1 MPNAAPA
8 PSLPDIRD
16 LAEQVRFTPDTGRI
30 WVRDQRGVLLTAS
43 VYGALRR
50 ELIDRLGPAVARE
63 LLSRIGYAE
72 GGRDAEAA
80 RRLRPDVSY
89 FDAFAVGPQVHALAG
104 FGWSQ
109 VVRLHAEPESGAFAG
124 EFLVHDSLE
133 ASVHVDAYGTSPEPV
148 CWMQSG
154 YASGFASAFAGRPIL
169 MREVECRGMGHEA
182 CRLIG
187 KPLDEWLT
195 EAPDT
200 RYYQPESSVNRF
212 TDMEAGE
219 TDGVVGI
226 SAGFGAAMHLLRKAA
241 DSRATLLFV
250 GETGVGKEV
259 FARLAHRMSRR
270 RDEPFIAVN
279 CAALPETLIETEL
292 FGVAKGAYTGASSS
306 RAGRFERA
314 DGGTLFLDE
323 VTSLSL
329 AAQGKLLRALQERE
343 IERVGDSKT
352 RRVDV
357 RVMAA
362 CNEDLHLAVDAKRFR
377 EDLYFRLTTFPVP
390 IPPLRE
396 RRDDIPLLM
405 AYLLRRFCAVHEK
418 SVPGFT
424 ARAVEALFAYEFP
437 GNIRELENLIER
449 AVLLVGDGEAID
461 LPQLALRGGSTRPA
475 AFALDT
481 AGRLSDNAD
490 ALREQA
496 AVLLAADTGRRRFD
510 AIEHALLEQAVTDAN
525 GNLAAAARQL
535 GLTRRQV
542 QLRLQKPRQRSA

>member
-212 TDMEAGE
+212 TDLEAGE

-362 CNEDLHLAVDAKRFR
+362 CNEDLHLAVEAKRFR

-449 AVLLVGDGEAID
+449 AVLLAGDGEAID
-461 LPQLALRGGSTRPA
+461 LPQLALRGGPSHPP

-510 AIEHALLEQAVTDAN
+510 AIEHALLEQAVTDAS

-542 QLRLQKPRQRSA
+542 QLRLQKHRRAG

>member
-1 MPNAAPA
+1 MLNAVPA

-212 TDMEAGE
+212 TDLEAGE

-362 CNEDLHLAVDAKRFR
+362 CNEDLHLAVEAKRFR

-405 AYLLRRFCAVHEK
+405 AYLLRRFCAAHGK

-490 ALREQA
+490 ALRAQA
-496 AVLLAADTGRRRFD
+496 AALLAADTGRRRFD

-542 QLRLQKPRQRSA
+542 QLRLQKHRRAG

>member
-212 TDMEAGE
+212 TDLEAGE

-362 CNEDLHLAVDAKRFR
+362 CNEDLHLAVEAKRFR

-405 AYLLRRFCAVHEK
+405 AYLLRRFCAVHGK

-424 ARAVEALFAYEFP
+424 ARAVEALFAYDFP

-461 LPQLALRGGSTRPA
+461 LPQLALRGGPSRPP

-542 QLRLQKPRQRSA
+542 QLRLQKHRRAG

>member
-1 MPNAAPA
+1 
-8 PSLPDIRD
+8 
-16 LAEQVRFTPDTGRI
+16 
-30 WVRDQRGVLLTAS
+30 
-43 VYGALRR
+43 
-50 ELIDRLGPAVARE
+50 
-63 LLSRIGYAE
+63 
-72 GGRDAEAA
+72 
-80 RRLRPDVSY
+80 
-89 FDAFAVGPQVHALAG
+89 
-104 FGWSQ
+104 
-109 VVRLHAEPESGAFAG
+109 
-124 EFLVHDSLE
+124 
-133 ASVHVDAYGTSPEPV
+133 
-148 CWMQSG
+148 
-154 YASGFASAFAGRPIL
+154 
-169 MREVECRGMGHEA
+169 
-182 CRLIG
+182 
-187 KPLDEWLT
+187 
-195 EAPDT
+195 
-200 RYYQPESSVNRF
+200 
-212 TDMEAGE
+212 
-219 TDGVVGI
+219 
-226 SAGFGAAMHLLRKAA
+226 
-241 DSRATLLFV
+241 
-250 GETGVGKEV
+250 
-259 FARLAHRMSRR
+259 MSRR

-343 IERVGDSKT
+343 IERVGDNKT

-362 CNEDLHLAVDAKRFR
+362 CNEDLHLAVEAKRFR

-405 AYLLRRFCAVHEK
+405 AYLLRRFCAVHGK

-424 ARAVEALFAYEFP
+424 ARAVQALFAYEFP

-461 LPQLALRGGSTRPA
+461 LPQLALRGGPPRPP

-481 AGRLSDNAD
+481 AGRLSDSAD

-496 AVLLAADTGRRRFD
+496 AALLAAETGHRSFD
-510 AIEHALLEQAVTDAN
+510 AIEHALLEQAVTDAK

-542 QLRLQKPRQRSA
+542 QLRLQKHRHRAG